1 MKLTTEFYQ
10 DEVRYG
16 FYVPTAIK
24 QAWGAEL
31 QILAEIDR
39 ICKKYN
45 IRYFAEWGTLIGA
58 VRHGGFVP
66 WDDDMDIGMLRKD
79 YERFKE
85 VAKDERPGEFAIH
98 DYATK
103 ENHWLFLSRVVNCN
117 QICFEEEHLRKYHN
131 FPYIATVDIF
141 VMDYL
146 YRDEEQEKARCE
158 EIKHILAV
166 ADQIIEGRMQDS
178 VREMFLQEL
187 ENKYHTKL
195 PRPKNARELGIS
207 LYRLAELQMARVS
220 ADESDA
226 VAQIFPWVLK
236 GNRGLPKKCYDTLV
250 RLPFEEITIPVP
262 ADYDTALRYR
272 YGDYMTIRKVW
283 GGHDYPY
290 FEGQRKNLQA
300 VADFPLPEFA
310 FQPEMLYDSTGHVC
324 RNANAFDGISQ
335 NLLCDN
341 AGRVCKEVDKK
352 SSCKQENDVEKQ
364 ALTDI
369 AGQYV
374 SVLDEMMEN
383 CTAQIQE
390 QQYEDVLS
398 VLPELQQLVVDFGT
412 LLEEV
417 RGETNPCVQKVVAK
431 IQEYCDALYA
441 LYEQLNTRLQEPGAP
456 EAGQQSVDVP
466 GADATVRASYEAFAC
481 SYAEMKAEIQQFC
494 IARRSVLFICTG
506 MREWHAYEH
515 LCDEER
521 QKADTD
527 VYIACVPTVFKDI
540 YGHAE
545 YGQNAEDVNTM
556 RIQDHIQNLYGEFA
570 DNIRTM
576 PWQKVNPA
584 LLAPGTIYIQDP
596 YDGENPCLTI
606 PPIYYAGNLRK
617 YTKNLIYVPAYKVK
631 EFRAEDTTDRYNM
644 KHYVTAPA
652 LMYADQIYVQS
663 ENMRQRYLECLVE
676 FSGEAYRAIW
686 ERKISVSEFVFQ
698 SEAGKDTSQKT
709 ILYCIGENELAN
721 LGKRAF
727 AHVESRLQVFADNH
741 ENLQVQ
747 ICFYPPRLSDWEVD
761 LQRVKTLTEMLR
773 TYAETNKAW
782 CTLEKP
788 QKQEDLVAY
797 RERLAMNGDA
807 YYGSPSP
814 YVHAFTL
821 REKPVMLASTEI
833 EY

>member
-66 WDDDMDIGMLRKD
+66 WDDDLDIGMLRED

-85 VAKDERPGEFAIH
+85 VAKDELPGEFAIH

-117 QICFEEEHLRKYHN
+117 QICFDEKHLEKYHN

-187 ENKYHTKL
+187 ENKYRTKL

-207 LYRLAELQMARVS
+207 LYQLAELQMARVS

-310 FQPEMLYDSTGHVC
+310 FQPEMLYDSTGHVHEEASETSSDM
-324 RNANAFDGISQ
+324 RQEDTGSQ
-335 NLLCDN
+335 T
-341 AGRVCKEVDKK
+341 
-352 SSCKQENDVEKQ
+352 
-364 ALTDI
+364 LTDI

-383 CTAQIQE
+383 CTAQMQE
-390 QQYEDVLS
+390 QQYGDVLS
-398 VLPELQQLVVDFGT
+398 VLPELQQLLVDFGT

-417 RGETNPCVQKVVAK
+417 RGETNPCVQNVVAK

-441 LYEQLNTRLQEPGAP
+441 LYEQLNTRLQEPDTLKI
-456 EAGQQSVDVP
+456 GQQPADVSD
-466 GADATVRASYEAFAC
+466 ADATVGASYEAFAH
-481 SYAEMKAEIQQFC
+481 SYTKMKAEIQQFC

-545 YGQNAEDVNTM
+545 YGQSTEDANTM

-570 DNIRTM
+570 DNIQFM

-631 EFRAEDTTDRYNM
+631 EFRAEDTTDLYNM
-644 KHYVTAPA
+644 KHYATAPA

-698 SEAGKDTSQKT
+698 SEAGKGTSQKT

-721 LGKRAF
+721 LGKRAL
-727 AHVESRLQVFADNH
+727 AHVESRLQIFADNH
-741 ENLQVQ
+741 GNLQVQ

-773 TYAETNKAW
+773 TYVETNKAW

-788 QKQEDLVAY
+788 QEQEDLAAY

>member
-1 MKLTTEFYQ
+1 M
-10 DEVRYG
+10 
-16 FYVPTAIK
+16 PTAIK

-58 VRHGGFVP
+58 VRHGGFVS
-66 WDDDMDIGMLRKD
+66 WDDDLDIGMLRED

-85 VAKDERPGEFAIH
+85 VAKDELPGEFAIH

-195 PRPKNARELGIS
+195 PRTENARELGIS

-300 VADFPLPEFA
+300 VADFPLPEFT
-310 FQPEMLYDSTGHVC
+310 FQPEMLYDSTGH
-324 RNANAFDGISQ
+324 
-335 NLLCDN
+335 
-341 AGRVCKEVDKK
+341 VCKEVDKK

-364 ALTDI
+364 TLTDI
-369 AGQYV
+369 ARQYV
-374 SVLDEMMEN
+374 SVLDEMMEA
-383 CTAQIQE
+383 CTAQMQE
-390 QQYEDVLS
+390 QKYEDVLS

-417 RGETNPCVQKVVAK
+417 RGETNPCVQNVVAK
-431 IQEYCDALYA
+431 IQEYCDALYV
-441 LYEQLNTRLQEPGAP
+441 LYEQLNIRLQEPDTLKI
-456 EAGQQSVDVP
+456 GQQPADVSD
-466 GADATVRASYEAFAC
+466 ADATVRASYEAFAR
-481 SYAEMKAEIQQFC
+481 SYTKMKAEILQFC

-506 MREWHAYEH
+506 MPEWHAYEH

-527 VYIACVPTVFKDI
+527 VYFACVPTVFKDI

-545 YGQNAEDVNTM
+545 YGQNTEDANTM

-570 DNIRTM
+570 DNIQFI

-584 LLAPGTIYIQDP
+584 LLAPDTIYIQDP

-606 PPIYYAGNLRK
+606 PPMYYAGNLRK
-617 YTKNLIYVPAYKVK
+617 YTKNLIYVPSYKVK
-631 EFRAEDTTDRYNM
+631 EFGVEDTTDRYNM

-676 FSGEAYRAIW
+676 FAGEAYRAIW
-686 ERKISVSEFVFQ
+686 ERKISVSEFAFP
-698 SEAGKDTSQKT
+698 SEAGKGTSQKT

-721 LGKRAF
+721 LGKRAL
-727 AHVESRLQVFADNH
+727 AHVESRLQILADNH

-747 ICFYPPRLSDWEVD
+747 ICFYPLRLSDWEVD

-782 CTLEKP
+782 CTLEAP
-788 QKQEDLVAY
+788 QEQEDLAAY
-797 RERLAMNGDA
+797 RERLVINCDA

-821 REKPVMLASTEI
+821 REKPVMLASTDI

>member
-1 MKLTTEFYQ
+1 
-10 DEVRYG
+10 
-16 FYVPTAIK
+16 
-24 QAWGAEL
+24 
-31 QILAEIDR
+31 
-39 ICKKYN
+39 
-45 IRYFAEWGTLIGA
+45 
-58 VRHGGFVP
+58 
-66 WDDDMDIGMLRKD
+66 
-79 YERFKE
+79 
-85 VAKDERPGEFAIH
+85 
-98 DYATK
+98 
-103 ENHWLFLSRVVNCN
+103 
-117 QICFEEEHLRKYHN
+117 
-131 FPYIATVDIF
+131 
-141 VMDYL
+141 
-146 YRDEEQEKARCE
+146 
-158 EIKHILAV
+158 
-166 ADQIIEGRMQDS
+166 
-178 VREMFLQEL
+178 
-187 ENKYHTKL
+187 
-195 PRPKNARELGIS
+195 
-207 LYRLAELQMARVS
+207 MARVS

-300 VADFPLPEFA
+300 VADFPLPEFT

-335 NLLCDN
+335 NLLYDN

-352 SSCKQENDVEKQ
+352 SSCKQENDVEEQ
-364 ALTDI
+364 TLTDI
-369 AGQYV
+369 ARQYV

-383 CTAQIQE
+383 CTAQMQE

-441 LYEQLNTRLQEPGAP
+441 LYEQLNTRLQELDTLKI
-456 EAGQQSVDVP
+456 GQQPADVP
-466 GADATVRASYEAFAC
+466 DADATVRASYEAFAR
-481 SYAEMKAEIQQFC
+481 SYTKMKAEIQQFC

-527 VYIACVPTVFKDI
+527 VYIVCVPTVFKDV

-545 YGQNAEDVNTM
+545 YGQNTEDANTM

-570 DNIRTM
+570 DNIQFM
-576 PWQKVNPA
+576 PWQKVNLA

-606 PPIYYAGNLRK
+606 SPIYYAGNLRK

-631 EFRAEDTTDRYNM
+631 EFGAEDTTDLYNM

-788 QKQEDLVAY
+788 QKQEDLAAY

>member
-66 WDDDMDIGMLRKD
+66 WDDDLDIGMLRED

-85 VAKDERPGEFAIH
+85 VAKDELPGEFAIH

-187 ENKYHTKL
+187 ENKYRTKL
-195 PRPKNARELGIS
+195 PRTENARELGIS
-207 LYRLAELQMARVS
+207 LYRLAELQMARVP

-236 GNRGLPKKCYDTLV
+236 GNRGLPKSCYDTLV
-250 RLPFEEITIPVP
+250 WLPFEEITIPVL
-262 ADYDTALRYR
+262 ADYDTAVHYR
-272 YGDYMTIRKVW
+272 YGNYMTIHKIW

-290 FEGQRKNLQA
+290 FEGQRKDLQA
-300 VADFPLPEFA
+300 VANFSLPEFS
-310 FQPEMLYDSTGHVC
+310 FQPEMLYDSTGHAC
-324 RNANAFDGISQ
+324 EE
-335 NLLCDN
+335 L
-341 AGRVCKEVDKK
+341 DKK
-352 SSCKQENDVEKQ
+352 SFCKQENDVAGQ
-364 ALTDI
+364 TLTGI
-369 AGQYV
+369 ARQYV

-383 CTAQIQE
+383 CTALMQVQK
-390 QQYEDVLS
+390 YENVLS
-398 VLPELQQLVVDFGT
+398 ALPELQQLVVDFGT

-417 RGETNPCVQKVVAK
+417 RGETNLCVRKVVAR
-431 IQEYCDALYA
+431 IQEYCDALYVV
-441 LYEQLNTRLQEPGAP
+441 YEQVNNQLRGLDMQ
-456 EAGQQSVDVP
+456 EAGQQMVNVP
-466 GADATVRASYEAFAC
+466 GTEVSAYAPYEAVVRG
-481 SYAEMKAEIQQFC
+481 YIEMKTEIENSC
-494 IARRSVLFICTG
+494 INRRIVLFVSTG
-506 MREWHAYEH
+506 QKAGQSFSILHDVEST
-515 LCDEER
+515 
-521 QKADTD
+521 KADTD
-527 VYIACVPTVFKDI
+527 VYDVCVPIVFKDI
-540 YGHAE
+540 YGRAE
-545 YGQNAEDVNTM
+545 FEPD
-556 RIQDHIQNLYGEFA
+556 
-570 DNIRTM
+570 M
-576 PWQKVNPA
+576 PWQKVNLA
-584 LLAPGTIYIQDP
+584 LLAPDTIYIQDP

-606 PPIYYAGNLRK
+606 PPMYYAGNLRK

-631 EFRAEDTTDRYNM
+631 EFGAEDTTDLYNM
-644 KHYVTAPA
+644 KHYVSTPA

-676 FSGEAYRAIW
+676 FSGEEYRAIW
-686 ERKISVSEFVFQ
+686 EKKISVSEFVFQ
-698 SEAGKDTSQKT
+698 NETEWENRKYQCMGEKTHIEDKQAGKDIYQKA

-721 LGKRAF
+721 LGKRVL
-727 AHVESRLQVFADNH
+727 AHVESRLQVFADHH
-741 ENLQVQ
+741 ENLNVK
-747 ICFYPPRLSDWEVD
+747 ICFYPPRLAEWDID
-761 LQRVKTLTEMLR
+761 LQRVKSLTEMLH
-773 TYAETNKAW
+773 TYAETNQTW
-782 CTLEKP
+782 CTLEEP
-788 QKQEDLVAY
+788 QELEGFASY
-797 RERLAMNGDA
+797 RERLAMNCDA

-814 YVHAFTL
+814 YVHGFTL
-821 REKPVMLASTEI
+821 RKKPVMLASTEI

>member
-1 MKLTTEFYQ
+1 M
-10 DEVRYG
+10 
-16 FYVPTAIK
+16 
-24 QAWGAEL
+24 
-31 QILAEIDR
+31 
-39 ICKKYN
+39 
-45 IRYFAEWGTLIGA
+45 
-58 VRHGGFVP
+58 
-66 WDDDMDIGMLRKD
+66 
-79 YERFKE
+79 
-85 VAKDERPGEFAIH
+85 
-98 DYATK
+98 
-103 ENHWLFLSRVVNCN
+103 
-117 QICFEEEHLRKYHN
+117 
-131 FPYIATVDIF
+131 
-141 VMDYL
+141 
-146 YRDEEQEKARCE
+146 
-158 EIKHILAV
+158 
-166 ADQIIEGRMQDS
+166 
-178 VREMFLQEL
+178 
-187 ENKYHTKL
+187 
-195 PRPKNARELGIS
+195 
-207 LYRLAELQMARVS
+207 
-220 ADESDA
+220 
-226 VAQIFPWVLK
+226 
-236 GNRGLPKKCYDTLV
+236 
-250 RLPFEEITIPVP
+250 P

-310 FQPEMLYDSTGHVC
+310 FRPEMLYDSTGHVC

-335 NLLCDN
+335 NSLCDN

-352 SSCKQENDVEKQ
+352 SSCKQENDVEEQ
-364 ALTDI
+364 TLTDI

-383 CTAQIQE
+383 CTAQMQE
-390 QQYEDVLS
+390 QQYGDVLS

-417 RGETNPCVQKVVAK
+417 RGETNPCVQNVVAK

-441 LYEQLNTRLQEPGAP
+441 LYEQLNTRLQEPDTLKI
-456 EAGQQSVDVP
+456 GQQPADVSD
-466 GADATVRASYEAFAC
+466 ADATVCASYEAFAR
-481 SYAEMKAEIQQFC
+481 SYTKMKAEIQQFC

-545 YGQNAEDVNTM
+545 YGQNAEDVNTI

-570 DNIRTM
+570 DNIQFM
-576 PWQKVNPA
+576 LWQKVNPA
-584 LLAPGTIYIQDP
+584 LLAPDTIYIQDP

-606 PPIYYAGNLRK
+606 PPMYYAGNLRK
-617 YTKNLIYVPAYKVK
+617 YTKNLIYVPSYKVK
-631 EFRAEDTTDRYNM
+631 EFGAEDTTDRYNM

-676 FSGEAYRAIW
+676 SSGEAYRAIW
-686 ERKISVSEFVFQ
+686 ERKISVSEFAFQ
-698 SEAGKDTSQKT
+698 SEAGKGTSQKT
-709 ILYCIGENELAN
+709 ILYCIGETELAN
-721 LGKRAF
+721 LGRCAL
-727 AHVESRLQVFADNH
+727 AHVESRLQIFADNH

-761 LQRVKTLTEMLR
+761 LQRVKRLTEMLR

-788 QKQEDLVAY
+788 QKQEDLAAY

-814 YVHAFTL
+814 YVHEFTL

>member
-1 MKLTTEFYQ
+1 
-10 DEVRYG
+10 
-16 FYVPTAIK
+16 
-24 QAWGAEL
+24 
-31 QILAEIDR
+31 
-39 ICKKYN
+39 
-45 IRYFAEWGTLIGA
+45 
-58 VRHGGFVP
+58 
-66 WDDDMDIGMLRKD
+66 
-79 YERFKE
+79 
-85 VAKDERPGEFAIH
+85 
-98 DYATK
+98 
-103 ENHWLFLSRVVNCN
+103 
-117 QICFEEEHLRKYHN
+117 
-131 FPYIATVDIF
+131 
-141 VMDYL
+141 
-146 YRDEEQEKARCE
+146 
-158 EIKHILAV
+158 
-166 ADQIIEGRMQDS
+166 
-178 VREMFLQEL
+178 
-187 ENKYHTKL
+187 
-195 PRPKNARELGIS
+195 
-207 LYRLAELQMARVS
+207 
-220 ADESDA
+220 
-226 VAQIFPWVLK
+226 
-236 GNRGLPKKCYDTLV
+236 
-250 RLPFEEITIPVP
+250 
-262 ADYDTALRYR
+262 
-272 YGDYMTIRKVW
+272 MTIRKVW

-300 VADFPLPEFA
+300 VADFSLPEFT

-324 RNANAFDGISQ
+324 RNANAFDNTSQ
-335 NLLCDN
+335 HSLCDN

-352 SSCKQENDVEKQ
+352 SSCKQEKDVEEQ
-364 ALTDI
+364 TLTDI
-369 AGQYV
+369 ARQYV
-374 SVLDEMMEN
+374 SVLDEMMEA
-383 CTAQIQE
+383 CTAQMQE

-417 RGETNPCVQKVVAK
+417 RGETNPCVQNVVAK

-441 LYEQLNTRLQEPGAP
+441 LYEQLNIRLQEPGVP

-466 GADATVRASYEAFAC
+466 DADVTVRASYEAFAR
-481 SYAEMKAEIQQFC
+481 SYTEMKAEIQQFC

-521 QKADTD
+521 QKTDTD

-545 YGQNAEDVNTM
+545 YGQNAEDVNTI

-570 DNIRTM
+570 DNIQFM

-606 PPIYYAGNLRK
+606 PPMYYAGNLRK
-617 YTKNLIYVPAYKVK
+617 YTKNLIYVPSYKVK
-631 EFRAEDTTDRYNM
+631 EFGAEDTTDRYNM

-698 SEAGKDTSQKT
+698 SEAGKGTSQKT
-709 ILYCIGENELAN
+709 ILYCIGETELAN
-721 LGKRAF
+721 LGKRAL
-727 AHVESRLQVFADNH
+727 AHVESRLQIFANNH

-773 TYAETNKAW
+773 TYAETNKTW

-788 QKQEDLVAY
+788 QEQEDLAAY

>member
-1 MKLTTEFYQ
+1 M
-10 DEVRYG
+10 
-16 FYVPTAIK
+16 
-24 QAWGAEL
+24 
-31 QILAEIDR
+31 
-39 ICKKYN
+39 
-45 IRYFAEWGTLIGA
+45 
-58 VRHGGFVP
+58 
-66 WDDDMDIGMLRKD
+66 
-79 YERFKE
+79 
-85 VAKDERPGEFAIH
+85 
-98 DYATK
+98 
-103 ENHWLFLSRVVNCN
+103 
-117 QICFEEEHLRKYHN
+117 
-131 FPYIATVDIF
+131 
-141 VMDYL
+141 
-146 YRDEEQEKARCE
+146 
-158 EIKHILAV
+158 
-166 ADQIIEGRMQDS
+166 
-178 VREMFLQEL
+178 
-187 ENKYHTKL
+187 
-195 PRPKNARELGIS
+195 
-207 LYRLAELQMARVS
+207 
-220 ADESDA
+220 
-226 VAQIFPWVLK
+226 
-236 GNRGLPKKCYDTLV
+236 
-250 RLPFEEITIPVP
+250 P

-300 VADFPLPEFA
+300 VADFSLPEFT

-324 RNANAFDGISQ
+324 RNANAFDNTSQ
-335 NLLCDN
+335 HSLCDN

-352 SSCKQENDVEKQ
+352 SSCKQEKDVEEQ
-364 ALTDI
+364 TLTDI
-369 AGQYV
+369 ARQYV
-374 SVLDEMMEN
+374 SVLDEMMEA
-383 CTAQIQE
+383 CTAQMQE

-417 RGETNPCVQKVVAK
+417 RGETNPCVQNVVAK

-441 LYEQLNTRLQEPGAP
+441 LYEQLNIRLQEPGVP

-466 GADATVRASYEAFAC
+466 DADVTVRASYEAFAR
-481 SYAEMKAEIQQFC
+481 SYTEMKAEIQQFC

-521 QKADTD
+521 QKTDTD

-545 YGQNAEDVNTM
+545 YGQNAEDVNTI

-570 DNIRTM
+570 DNIQFM

-606 PPIYYAGNLRK
+606 PPMYYAGNLRK
-617 YTKNLIYVPAYKVK
+617 YTKNLIYVPSYKVK
-631 EFRAEDTTDRYNM
+631 EFGAEDTTDRYNM

-698 SEAGKDTSQKT
+698 SEAGKGTSQKT
-709 ILYCIGENELAN
+709 ILYCIGETELAN
-721 LGKRAF
+721 LGKRAL
-727 AHVESRLQVFADNH
+727 AHVESRLQIFANNH

-773 TYAETNKAW
+773 TYAETNKTW

-788 QKQEDLVAY
+788 QEQEDLAAY

>member
-66 WDDDMDIGMLRKD
+66 WDDDLDIGMLRED

-85 VAKDERPGEFAIH
+85 VAKDELPGEFAIH

-187 ENKYHTKL
+187 ENKYQTKL
-195 PRPKNARELGIS
+195 PRSKNAWELGIS

-300 VADFPLPEFA
+300 VADFSLPEFT

-324 RNANAFDGISQ
+324 RNANAFDNTSQ
-335 NLLCDN
+335 HSLCDN

-352 SSCKQENDVEKQ
+352 SSCKQER
-364 ALTDI
+364 
-369 AGQYV
+369 
-374 SVLDEMMEN
+374 M
-383 CTAQIQE
+383 
-390 QQYEDVLS
+390 
-398 VLPELQQLVVDFGT
+398 
-412 LLEEV
+412 
-417 RGETNPCVQKVVAK
+417 
-431 IQEYCDALYA
+431 
-441 LYEQLNTRLQEPGAP
+441 
-456 EAGQQSVDVP
+456 
-466 GADATVRASYEAFAC
+466 
-481 SYAEMKAEIQQFC
+481 
-494 IARRSVLFICTG
+494 
-506 MREWHAYEH
+506 
-515 LCDEER
+515 
-521 QKADTD
+521 
-527 VYIACVPTVFKDI
+527 
-540 YGHAE
+540 
-545 YGQNAEDVNTM
+545 
-556 RIQDHIQNLYGEFA
+556 
-570 DNIRTM
+570 
-576 PWQKVNPA
+576 
-584 LLAPGTIYIQDP
+584 
-596 YDGENPCLTI
+596 
-606 PPIYYAGNLRK
+606 
-617 YTKNLIYVPAYKVK
+617 
-631 EFRAEDTTDRYNM
+631 
-644 KHYVTAPA
+644 
-652 LMYADQIYVQS
+652 
-663 ENMRQRYLECLVE
+663 
-676 FSGEAYRAIW
+676 
-686 ERKISVSEFVFQ
+686 
-698 SEAGKDTSQKT
+698 
-709 ILYCIGENELAN
+709 
-721 LGKRAF
+721 
-727 AHVESRLQVFADNH
+727 
-741 ENLQVQ
+741 
-747 ICFYPPRLSDWEVD
+747 
-761 LQRVKTLTEMLR
+761 
-773 TYAETNKAW
+773 
-782 CTLEKP
+782 
-788 QKQEDLVAY
+788 
-797 RERLAMNGDA
+797 
-807 YYGSPSP
+807 
-814 YVHAFTL
+814 
-821 REKPVMLASTEI
+821 
-833 EY
+833 

>member
-1 MKLTTEFYQ
+1 
-10 DEVRYG
+10 
-16 FYVPTAIK
+16 
-24 QAWGAEL
+24 
-31 QILAEIDR
+31 
-39 ICKKYN
+39 
-45 IRYFAEWGTLIGA
+45 
-58 VRHGGFVP
+58 
-66 WDDDMDIGMLRKD
+66 
-79 YERFKE
+79 
-85 VAKDERPGEFAIH
+85 
-98 DYATK
+98 
-103 ENHWLFLSRVVNCN
+103 
-117 QICFEEEHLRKYHN
+117 
-131 FPYIATVDIF
+131 
-141 VMDYL
+141 
-146 YRDEEQEKARCE
+146 
-158 EIKHILAV
+158 
-166 ADQIIEGRMQDS
+166 
-178 VREMFLQEL
+178 
-187 ENKYHTKL
+187 
-195 PRPKNARELGIS
+195 
-207 LYRLAELQMARVS
+207 
-220 ADESDA
+220 
-226 VAQIFPWVLK
+226 
-236 GNRGLPKKCYDTLV
+236 
-250 RLPFEEITIPVP
+250 
-262 ADYDTALRYR
+262 
-272 YGDYMTIRKVW
+272 MTIRKVW

-300 VADFPLPEFA
+300 VADFPLPEFT
-310 FQPEMLYDSTGHVC
+310 FRPEMLYDSTGHVC
-324 RNANAFDGISQ
+324 RNANAFDNTSQ
-335 NLLCDN
+335 HSLCDN

-352 SSCKQENDVEKQ
+352 SSCKQEKDVEEQ
-364 ALTDI
+364 TLTDI

-383 CTAQIQE
+383 CTAQMQE

-441 LYEQLNTRLQEPGAP
+441 LYEQLNIRLQEPGVP

-466 GADATVRASYEAFAC
+466 DADATVRASYEAFAR
-481 SYAEMKAEIQQFC
+481 SYTEMKAEIQQFC

-545 YGQNAEDVNTM
+545 YGQNAEDENTI

-570 DNIRTM
+570 DNIQFM

-584 LLAPGTIYIQDP
+584 LLAPDTIYIQDP

-606 PPIYYAGNLRK
+606 PPMYYAGNLRK
-617 YTKNLIYVPAYKVK
+617 YTKNLIYVPSYKVK
-631 EFRAEDTTDRYNM
+631 EFGAEDTTDRYNM

-698 SEAGKDTSQKT
+698 SEAGKGTSQKT
-709 ILYCIGENELAN
+709 ILYCIGETELAN
-721 LGKRAF
+721 LGKRAL
-727 AHVESRLQVFADNH
+727 AHVESRLQIFADNH

-773 TYAETNKAW
+773 TYAETNKTW

-788 QKQEDLVAY
+788 QEQEDLAAY

>member
-31 QILAEIDR
+31 QILVEIDR

-58 VRHGGFVP
+58 VRHSGFVP
-66 WDDDMDIGMLRKD
+66 WDDDLDIGMLRED

-85 VAKDERPGEFAIH
+85 VAKDELPGEFAIH

-187 ENKYHTKL
+187 ENKYQTKL
-195 PRPKNARELGIS
+195 PRTENARELGIS

-300 VADFPLPEFA
+300 VADFPLPEFT
-310 FQPEMLYDSTGHVC
+310 FQPEMLYDSSSHVHEEASETSSDMREENTG
-324 RNANAFDGISQ
+324 SQ
-335 NLLCDN
+335 T
-341 AGRVCKEVDKK
+341 
-352 SSCKQENDVEKQ
+352 
-364 ALTDI
+364 LTDI
-369 AGQYV
+369 ARQYV

-383 CTAQIQE
+383 CTAQMQE
-390 QQYEDVLS
+390 QRYEDVLS

-431 IQEYCDALYA
+431 IQEYCDVLYA
-441 LYEQLNTRLQEPGAP
+441 LYEQLNIRLQEPDTLKI
-456 EAGQQSVDVP
+456 GQQPADVSD
-466 GADATVRASYEAFAC
+466 ADATVRASYEAFAR
-481 SYAEMKAEIQQFC
+481 SYTKMKAEIQQFC
-494 IARRSVLFICTG
+494 IARRSVIFICTG
-506 MREWHAYEH
+506 MPEWHAYEH

-527 VYIACVPTVFKDI
+527 VYFACVPTVFKDI

-545 YGQNAEDVNTM
+545 YGQNTEDANTM

-570 DNIRTM
+570 DNIQFI

-584 LLAPGTIYIQDP
+584 LLAPDTIYIQDP

-606 PPIYYAGNLRK
+606 PPMYYAGNLRK
-617 YTKNLIYVPAYKVK
+617 YTKNLIYVPSYKVK
-631 EFRAEDTTDRYNM
+631 EFGVEDTTDRYNM

-686 ERKISVSEFVFQ
+686 ERKISVSEFAFP
-698 SEAGKDTSQKT
+698 SEAEKGTSQKT

-721 LGKRAF
+721 LGKRAL
-727 AHVESRLQVFADNH
+727 AHVESRLQILADNH

-788 QKQEDLVAY
+788 QEQEDLAAY
-797 RERLAMNGDA
+797 RERLAINCDA

-821 REKPVMLASTEI
+821 REKPVMLASTDI

>member
-66 WDDDMDIGMLRKD
+66 WDDDLDIGMLRED

-85 VAKDERPGEFAIH
+85 VAKDELPGEFAIH

-117 QICFEEEHLRKYHN
+117 QICFDEKHLEKYHN

-187 ENKYHTKL
+187 ENKYRTKL

-207 LYRLAELQMARVS
+207 LYQLAELQMARVS

-310 FQPEMLYDSTGHVC
+310 FQPEMLYDSTGHVHEEASETSSDM
-324 RNANAFDGISQ
+324 RQEDTGSQ
-335 NLLCDN
+335 T
-341 AGRVCKEVDKK
+341 
-352 SSCKQENDVEKQ
+352 
-364 ALTDI
+364 LTDI

-383 CTAQIQE
+383 CTAQMQE
-390 QQYEDVLS
+390 QQYGDVLS

-417 RGETNPCVQKVVAK
+417 RGETNPCVQNVVAK

-441 LYEQLNTRLQEPGAP
+441 LYEQLNTRLQKPDTLKI
-456 EAGQQSVDVP
+456 GQQPADVSD
-466 GADATVRASYEAFAC
+466 ADATVGASYEAFAH
-481 SYAEMKAEIQQFC
+481 SYTKMKAEIQQFC

-545 YGQNAEDVNTM
+545 YGQSTEDANTM

-570 DNIRTM
+570 DNIQFM

-631 EFRAEDTTDRYNM
+631 EFRAEDTTDLYNM
-644 KHYVTAPA
+644 KHYATAPA

-698 SEAGKDTSQKT
+698 SEAGKGTSQKT

-721 LGKRAF
+721 LGKRAL
-727 AHVESRLQVFADNH
+727 AHVESRLQIFADNH
-741 ENLQVQ
+741 GNLQVQ

-773 TYAETNKAW
+773 TYAETNKTW

-788 QKQEDLVAY
+788 QEQEDLAAY

>member
-58 VRHGGFVP
+58 VRHGGFVS
-66 WDDDMDIGMLRKD
+66 WDDDLDIGMLRED

-85 VAKDERPGEFAIH
+85 VAKDELPGEFAIH

-195 PRPKNARELGIS
+195 PRTENARELGIS

-300 VADFPLPEFA
+300 VADFPLPEFT
-310 FQPEMLYDSTGHVC
+310 FQPEMLYDSTGH
-324 RNANAFDGISQ
+324 
-335 NLLCDN
+335 
-341 AGRVCKEVDKK
+341 VCKEVDKK

-364 ALTDI
+364 TLTDI
-369 AGQYV
+369 ARQYV
-374 SVLDEMMEN
+374 SVLDEMMEA
-383 CTAQIQE
+383 CTAQMQE
-390 QQYEDVLS
+390 QKYEDVLS

-417 RGETNPCVQKVVAK
+417 RGETNPCVQNVVAK
-431 IQEYCDALYA
+431 IQEYCDALYV
-441 LYEQLNTRLQEPGAP
+441 LYEQLNIRLQEPDTLKI
-456 EAGQQSVDVP
+456 GQQPADVSD
-466 GADATVRASYEAFAC
+466 ADATVRASYEAFAR
-481 SYAEMKAEIQQFC
+481 SYTKMKAEILQFC

-506 MREWHAYEH
+506 MPEWHAYEH

-527 VYIACVPTVFKDI
+527 VYFACVPTVFKDI

-545 YGQNAEDVNTM
+545 YGQNTEDANTM

-570 DNIRTM
+570 DNIQFI

-584 LLAPGTIYIQDP
+584 LLAPDTIYIQDP

-606 PPIYYAGNLRK
+606 PPMYYAGNLRK
-617 YTKNLIYVPAYKVK
+617 YTKNLIYVPSYKVK
-631 EFRAEDTTDRYNM
+631 EFGVEDTTDRYNM

-676 FSGEAYRAIW
+676 FAGEAYRAIW
-686 ERKISVSEFVFQ
+686 ERKISVSEFAFP
-698 SEAGKDTSQKT
+698 SEAGKGTSQKT

-721 LGKRAF
+721 LGKRAL
-727 AHVESRLQVFADNH
+727 AHVESRLQILADNH

-747 ICFYPPRLSDWEVD
+747 ICFYPLRLSDWEVD

-782 CTLEKP
+782 CTLEAP
-788 QKQEDLVAY
+788 QEQEDLAAY
-797 RERLAMNGDA
+797 RERLVINCDA

-821 REKPVMLASTEI
+821 REKPVMLASTDI

>member
-31 QILAEIDR
+31 QILVEIDR

-66 WDDDMDIGMLRKD
+66 WDDDLDIGMLRED

-85 VAKDERPGEFAIH
+85 VAKDELPGEFAIH

-187 ENKYHTKL
+187 ENKYQTKL
-195 PRPKNARELGIS
+195 PRTKNARELGIS
-207 LYRLAELQMARVS
+207 LYRFAELQMARVS

-300 VADFPLPEFA
+300 VADFPLPEFT
-310 FQPEMLYDSTGHVC
+310 FQPEMLYDSSGHVHEEASETSSDM
-324 RNANAFDGISQ
+324 REEDTGSQ
-335 NLLCDN
+335 T
-341 AGRVCKEVDKK
+341 
-352 SSCKQENDVEKQ
+352 
-364 ALTDI
+364 LTDI
-369 AGQYV
+369 ARQYV
-374 SVLDEMMEN
+374 SVLDEMMEA
-383 CTAQIQE
+383 CTAQMQE
-390 QQYEDVLS
+390 QQYGDVLS

-417 RGETNPCVQKVVAK
+417 RGEENLCVQKVVAK
-431 IQEYCDALYA
+431 IQEYCDVLYA
-441 LYEQLNTRLQEPGAP
+441 LYEQMNIRLQEPDTLKI
-456 EAGQQSVDVP
+456 GQQPADVSD
-466 GADATVRASYEAFAC
+466 ADATVRASYEAFAR
-481 SYAEMKAEIQQFC
+481 SYTKMKAEIQQFC

-527 VYIACVPTVFKDI
+527 VYIACVPTEFKDI

-545 YGQNAEDVNTM
+545 YGQNTEDANTM

-584 LLAPGTIYIQDP
+584 LLAPDTIYIQDP

-606 PPIYYAGNLRK
+606 PPMYYAGNLRK
-617 YTKNLIYVPAYKVK
+617 YTKNLIYVPSYKEK
-631 EFRAEDTTDRYNM
+631 EFGVEDTTDRYNM

-698 SEAGKDTSQKT
+698 SEAGKGTSQKT

-721 LGKRAF
+721 LGKRAL
-727 AHVESRLQVFADNH
+727 AHVESRLQIFADNH

-788 QKQEDLVAY
+788 QEQEDLAAY
-797 RERLAMNGDA
+797 RERLAINCDA

-821 REKPVMLASTEI
+821 REKPVMLASTDI

>member
-66 WDDDMDIGMLRKD
+66 WDDDLDIGMLRED

-85 VAKDERPGEFAIH
+85 VAKDELPGEFAIH

-195 PRPKNARELGIS
+195 PRTENARELGIS

-300 VADFPLPEFA
+300 VADFPLPEFT
-310 FQPEMLYDSTGHVC
+310 FQPEMLYDSTGH
-324 RNANAFDGISQ
+324 
-335 NLLCDN
+335 
-341 AGRVCKEVDKK
+341 VCKEVDKK

-364 ALTDI
+364 TLTDI
-369 AGQYV
+369 ARQYV
-374 SVLDEMMEN
+374 SVLDEMMEA
-383 CTAQIQE
+383 CTAQMQE
-390 QQYEDVLS
+390 QKYEDVLS

-431 IQEYCDALYA
+431 IQEYCDVLYA
-441 LYEQLNTRLQEPGAP
+441 LYEQLNIRLQEPDTLKI
-456 EAGQQSVDVP
+456 GQQPADVSD
-466 GADATVRASYEAFAC
+466 ADATVRASYEAFAR
-481 SYAEMKAEIQQFC
+481 SYTKMKAEIQQFC
-494 IARRSVLFICTG
+494 IARRSVIFICTG
-506 MREWHAYEH
+506 MPEWHAYEH

-527 VYIACVPTVFKDI
+527 VYFACVPTVFKDI

-545 YGQNAEDVNTM
+545 YGQNTEDANTM

-570 DNIRTM
+570 DNIQFI

-584 LLAPGTIYIQDP
+584 LLAPDTIYIQDP

-606 PPIYYAGNLRK
+606 PPMYYAGNLRK
-617 YTKNLIYVPAYKVK
+617 YTKNLIYVPSYKVK
-631 EFRAEDTTDRYNM
+631 EFGVEDTTDRYNM

-686 ERKISVSEFVFQ
+686 ERKISVSEFAFP
-698 SEAGKDTSQKT
+698 SEAGKGTSQKT

-721 LGKRAF
+721 LGKRAL
-727 AHVESRLQVFADNH
+727 AHVESRLQILADNH

-788 QKQEDLVAY
+788 QEQEDLAAY
-797 RERLAMNGDA
+797 RERLAINCDA

-821 REKPVMLASTEI
+821 REKPVMLASTDI

>member
-66 WDDDMDIGMLRKD
+66 WDDDLDIGMLRED

-85 VAKDERPGEFAIH
+85 VAKDELPGEFAIH

-117 QICFEEEHLRKYHN
+117 QICFDEKHLEKYHN

-187 ENKYHTKL
+187 ENKYRMKL

-300 VADFPLPEFA
+300 VADFPLPEFT
-310 FQPEMLYDSTGHVC
+310 FQPEMLYDSTGH
-324 RNANAFDGISQ
+324 
-335 NLLCDN
+335 
-341 AGRVCKEVDKK
+341 VCKEVDKK
-352 SSCKQENDVEKQ
+352 SSCKQENDVEEQ
-364 ALTDI
+364 TLTDI
-369 AGQYV
+369 ARQYV
-374 SVLDEMMEN
+374 SVLDEMMEA
-383 CTAQIQE
+383 CTAQMQE

-417 RGETNPCVQKVVAK
+417 RGEENLCVQKVVAK

-441 LYEQLNTRLQEPGAP
+441 LYEQLNTRLQEPDTLKI
-456 EAGQQSVDVP
+456 GQQPADVSD
-466 GADATVRASYEAFAC
+466 ADATVCASYEAFAR
-481 SYAEMKAEIQQFC
+481 SYTKMKAEIQQFC

-527 VYIACVPTVFKDI
+527 VYIACVLTVFKDI

-545 YGQNAEDVNTM
+545 YGQNTEDANTM

-570 DNIRTM
+570 DNIQFM

-606 PPIYYAGNLRK
+606 PPMYYAGNLRK
-617 YTKNLIYVPAYKVK
+617 YTKNLIYVPSYKVK
-631 EFRAEDTTDRYNM
+631 EFGVEDTTDRYNM

-686 ERKISVSEFVFQ
+686 ERKISVSEFVFRR
-698 SEAGKDTSQKT
+698 EVEKDTSKKM
-709 ILYCIGENELAN
+709 ILYCIGETELAN
-721 LGKRAF
+721 LGKRAL
-727 AHVESRLQVFADNH
+727 AHVESRLQILADNH

-747 ICFYPPRLSDWEVD
+747 ICFYPPRLLDWEVD

-782 CTLEKP
+782 CTLEAP
-788 QKQEDLVAY
+788 QEQEDLAAY
-797 RERLAMNGDA
+797 RERLAINCDA

-821 REKPVMLASTEI
+821 REKPVMLASTDI

>member
-85 VAKDERPGEFAIH
+85 VAKDEFLGEFAIH

-187 ENKYHTKL
+187 ENKYQTML
-195 PRPKNARELGIS
+195 PRTKNARELGIA

-262 ADYDTALRYR
+262 ADYDMALRYR

-300 VADFPLPEFA
+300 VADFPLPEFT
-310 FQPEMLYDSTGHVC
+310 FQPEMLYDSSGHVC

-352 SSCKQENDVEKQ
+352 SSCKQENDVEEQ
-364 ALTDI
+364 TLTDI
-369 AGQYV
+369 ARQYV
-374 SVLDEMMEN
+374 SVLDEMMEA
-383 CTAQIQE
+383 CTAQMQE
-390 QQYEDVLS
+390 QQYGDVLS

-417 RGETNPCVQKVVAK
+417 RGEENLCVQKVVAK
-431 IQEYCDALYA
+431 IQDYCDALYA
-441 LYEQLNTRLQEPGAP
+441 LYEQLNIRLQEPDTL
-456 EAGQQSVDVP
+456 EIGQQPADVSD
-466 GADATVRASYEAFAC
+466 ADATVCASYKAFAC
-481 SYAEMKAEIQQFC
+481 SYTKMKAEIQQFC

-515 LCDEER
+515 LCDEEW

-545 YGQNAEDVNTM
+545 YGQSTEDVNTM

-570 DNIRTM
+570 DNIQFM

-698 SEAGKDTSQKT
+698 SEAGKGTSQKT
-709 ILYCIGENELAN
+709 ILYCIGETELAN
-721 LGKRAF
+721 LGKRAL
-727 AHVESRLQVFADNH
+727 AHVESRLQIFADNH

-773 TYAETNKAW
+773 TYAETNKTW

-788 QKQEDLVAY
+788 QEQEDLAAY

-821 REKPVMLASTEI
+821 HEKPVMLASTEI

>member
-45 IRYFAEWGTLIGA
+45 IRYFAEWGTLIGV

-66 WDDDMDIGMLRKD
+66 WDDDLDIGMLRED

-85 VAKDERPGEFAIH
+85 VAKDELPGEFAIH

-117 QICFEEEHLRKYHN
+117 QICFDEKHLEKYHN

-187 ENKYHTKL
+187 ENKYRTNL
-195 PRPKNARELGIS
+195 PRTKNARELGIS

-283 GGHDYPY
+283 GGHVYPY

-300 VADFPLPEFA
+300 VADFPLPEFT
-310 FQPEMLYDSTGHVC
+310 FQPEMLYDSSGHVHEEASETSSDM
-324 RNANAFDGISQ
+324 REEDT
-335 NLLCDN
+335 
-341 AGRVCKEVDKK
+341 GR
-352 SSCKQENDVEKQ
+352 QT
-364 ALTDI
+364 LTDI
-369 AGQYV
+369 ARQYV
-374 SVLDEMMEN
+374 SVLDEMMEA
-383 CTAQIQE
+383 CTAQMQE
-390 QQYEDVLS
+390 QKYEDVLS

-431 IQEYCDALYA
+431 IQEYCDVLYA
-441 LYEQLNTRLQEPGAP
+441 LYEQMNIRLQEPDTLKI
-456 EAGQQSVDVP
+456 GQQPADVSD
-466 GADATVRASYEAFAC
+466 ADATVRASYEAFAR
-481 SYAEMKAEIQQFC
+481 SYTKMKAEIQQFC

-506 MREWHAYEH
+506 MPEWHAYEH

-527 VYIACVPTVFKDI
+527 VYFACVPTVFKDI

-545 YGQNAEDVNTM
+545 YGQNTEDANTM

-570 DNIRTM
+570 DNIQFI

-584 LLAPGTIYIQDP
+584 LLAPDTIYIQDP

-606 PPIYYAGNLRK
+606 PPMYYAGNLRK
-617 YTKNLIYVPAYKVK
+617 YTKNLIYVPSYKVK
-631 EFRAEDTTDRYNM
+631 EFGVEDTTDRYNM

-698 SEAGKDTSQKT
+698 SEAGKGTSQKT

-721 LGKRAF
+721 LGKRAL
-727 AHVESRLQVFADNH
+727 AHVESRLQILADNH

-773 TYAETNKAW
+773 TYAETNKVW

-788 QKQEDLVAY
+788 QEQEDLAAY
-797 RERLAMNGDA
+797 RERLAINCDA

-821 REKPVMLASTEI
+821 REKPVMLASTDI

>member
-66 WDDDMDIGMLRKD
+66 WDDDLDIGMLRED

-85 VAKDERPGEFAIH
+85 VAKDELPGEFAIH

-117 QICFEEEHLRKYHN
+117 QICFDEKHLEKYHN

-187 ENKYHTKL
+187 ENKYRMKL

-300 VADFPLPEFA
+300 VADFPLPEFT
-310 FQPEMLYDSTGHVC
+310 FQPEMLYDSSSHVHEEASETSSDMREENTG
-324 RNANAFDGISQ
+324 SQ
-335 NLLCDN
+335 T
-341 AGRVCKEVDKK
+341 
-352 SSCKQENDVEKQ
+352 
-364 ALTDI
+364 LTDI
-369 AGQYV
+369 ARQYV

-383 CTAQIQE
+383 CTAQMQE
-390 QQYEDVLS
+390 QRYEDVLS

-431 IQEYCDALYA
+431 IQEYCDVLYA
-441 LYEQLNTRLQEPGAP
+441 LYEQLNIRLQEPDTLKI
-456 EAGQQSVDVP
+456 GQQPADVSD
-466 GADATVRASYEAFAC
+466 ADATVRASYEAFAR
-481 SYAEMKAEIQQFC
+481 SYTKMKAEIQQFC
-494 IARRSVLFICTG
+494 IARRSVIFICTG
-506 MREWHAYEH
+506 MPEWHAYEH

-527 VYIACVPTVFKDI
+527 VYFACVPTVFKDI

-545 YGQNAEDVNTM
+545 YGQNTEDANTM

-570 DNIRTM
+570 DNIQFI

-584 LLAPGTIYIQDP
+584 LLAPDTIYIQDP

-606 PPIYYAGNLRK
+606 PPMYYAGNLRK
-617 YTKNLIYVPAYKVK
+617 YTKNLIYVPSYKVK
-631 EFRAEDTTDRYNM
+631 EFGVEDTTDRYNM

-686 ERKISVSEFVFQ
+686 ERKISVSEFVFRR
-698 SEAGKDTSQKT
+698 EVEKDTSKKM
-709 ILYCIGENELAN
+709 ILYCIGETELAN
-721 LGKRAF
+721 LGKRAL
-727 AHVESRLQVFADNH
+727 AHVESRLQIFADNH

-788 QKQEDLVAY
+788 QEQEDLAAY
-797 RERLAMNGDA
+797 RERLAINCDA

-821 REKPVMLASTEI
+821 REKPVMLASTDI

>member
-66 WDDDMDIGMLRKD
+66 WDDDLDIGMLRED

-85 VAKDERPGEFAIH
+85 VAKDELPGEFAIH

-187 ENKYHTKL
+187 ENKYQTKL
-195 PRPKNARELGIS
+195 PRTKNARELGIS

-300 VADFPLPEFA
+300 VADFPLPEFT
-310 FQPEMLYDSTGHVC
+310 FQPEMLYDSSSHVHEEASETSSDMREENTG
-324 RNANAFDGISQ
+324 SQ
-335 NLLCDN
+335 T
-341 AGRVCKEVDKK
+341 
-352 SSCKQENDVEKQ
+352 
-364 ALTDI
+364 LTDI
-369 AGQYV
+369 ARQYV
-374 SVLDEMMEN
+374 SVLDEMMEA
-383 CTAQIQE
+383 CTAQMQE
-390 QQYEDVLS
+390 QKYEDVLS

-417 RGETNPCVQKVVAK
+417 RGETNPCVQNVVAK
-431 IQEYCDALYA
+431 IQEYCDVLYA
-441 LYEQLNTRLQEPGAP
+441 LYEQMNIRLQEPDTL
-456 EAGQQSVDVP
+456 EIGQQPADVSD
-466 GADATVRASYEAFAC
+466 ADATVRASYEAFAR
-481 SYAEMKAEIQQFC
+481 SYTKMKAEIQQFC

-506 MREWHAYEH
+506 MPEWHAYEH

-545 YGQNAEDVNTM
+545 YGQNTEDANTM

-570 DNIRTM
+570 DNIQFI

-584 LLAPGTIYIQDP
+584 LLAPDTIYIQDP

-606 PPIYYAGNLRK
+606 PPMYYAGNLRK
-617 YTKNLIYVPAYKVK
+617 YTKNLIYVPSYKVK
-631 EFRAEDTTDRYNM
+631 EFGAEDTTDRYNM

-676 FSGEAYRAIW
+676 FSGEGYRAIW
-686 ERKISVSEFVFQ
+686 ERKISVSEFVFP
-698 SEAGKDTSQKT
+698 SEAGKGTSQKT

-721 LGKRAF
+721 LGKRAL
-727 AHVESRLQVFADNH
+727 AHVESRLQILADNH

-747 ICFYPPRLSDWEVD
+747 ICFYPLRLSDWEVD

-788 QKQEDLVAY
+788 QEQEDLAAY
-797 RERLAMNGDA
+797 RERLAINCDA

-821 REKPVMLASTEI
+821 REKPVMLASTDI

>member
-66 WDDDMDIGMLRKD
+66 WDDDLDIGMLRED

-85 VAKDERPGEFAIH
+85 VAKDELPGEFAIH

-195 PRPKNARELGIS
+195 PRTKNARELGIP
-207 LYRLAELQMARVS
+207 LYRLVELQMARVT

-262 ADYDTALRYR
+262 AEYDTALRYR

-300 VADFPLPEFA
+300 VADFSLPEFT
-310 FQPEMLYDSTGHVC
+310 FQPEMLYDSTGHVHEEASETSSDM
-324 RNANAFDGISQ
+324 RQEDTGSQ
-335 NLLCDN
+335 T
-341 AGRVCKEVDKK
+341 
-352 SSCKQENDVEKQ
+352 
-364 ALTDI
+364 LTDI
-369 AGQYV
+369 ARQYV

-383 CTAQIQE
+383 CTAQMQE

-441 LYEQLNTRLQEPGAP
+441 LYEQLNTRLQEPDTLKI
-456 EAGQQSVDVP
+456 GQQPADVSD
-466 GADATVRASYEAFAC
+466 ADATVRASYEALARN
-481 SYAEMKAEIQQFC
+481 YTKMKAEIQQFC

-545 YGQNAEDVNTM
+545 YGQSTEDVNTM
-556 RIQDHIQNLYGEFA
+556 RIQDHIQNLYGKFA
-570 DNIRTM
+570 DNIQFM

-606 PPIYYAGNLRK
+606 PPMYYAGNLRK
-617 YTKNLIYVPAYKVK
+617 YTKNLIYVPSYKVK
-631 EFRAEDTTDRYNM
+631 EFGAEDTTDRYNM

-698 SEAGKDTSQKT
+698 SEAGKGASQKT
-709 ILYCIGENELAN
+709 ILYCIGETELAN
-721 LGKRAF
+721 LGKRAL
-727 AHVESRLQVFADNH
+727 AHVESRLQIFANNH
-741 ENLQVQ
+741 ENLKVQ

-773 TYAETNKAW
+773 TYAETNKTW

-788 QKQEDLVAY
+788 QEQEDLAAY
-797 RERLAMNGDA
+797 RERLAINCDA

-814 YVHAFTL
+814 YVHEFTL
-821 REKPVMLASTEI
+821 REKPVMLASTDI
-833 EY
+833 DY

>member
-1 MKLTTEFYQ
+1 MNLTTQFYQ

-31 QILAEIDR
+31 MVLAEIDR

-85 VAKDERPGEFAIH
+85 VAKDELPGEFAIH

-117 QICFEEEHLRKYHN
+117 RICFEEGHLEKYHN

-146 YRDEEQEKARCE
+146 YRDEEREKARCE

-166 ADQIIEGRMQDS
+166 TDQIIEGRMQDS
-178 VREMFLQEL
+178 VKEMFLQEL
-187 ENKYHTKL
+187 ENKYQTRL
-195 PRPKNARELGIS
+195 PRTKRARELGIA

-220 ADESDA
+220 EEESDA

-250 RLPFEEITIPVP
+250 RLPFEETMIPVP

-300 VADFPLPEFA
+300 VAEFALPEFT
-310 FQPEMLYDSTGHVC
+310 FQPEMLYDSMGS
-324 RNANAFDGISQ
+324 A
-335 NLLCDN
+335 
-341 AGRVCKEVDKK
+341 CKRVDKK
-352 SSCKQENDVEKQ
+352 SSDMQEDDVENQ
-364 ALTDI
+364 TLTDI
-369 AGQYV
+369 AKQYAA
-374 SVLDEMMEN
+374 VLDELMET
-383 CTAQIQE
+383 CMAQMQE
-390 QQYEDVLS
+390 RKYAGVIS
-398 VLPELQQLVVDFGT
+398 ALPELQQLVVDFGT
-412 LLEEV
+412 LLEQV

-431 IQEYCDALYA
+431 IQAYCDALYVV
-441 LYEQLNTRLQEPGAP
+441 YEQLNTRLQEPGAP

-481 SYAEMKAEIQQFC
+481 SYTEMKAGIQEAC
-494 IARRSVLFICTG
+494 VRRRSVLFVCAG
-506 MREWHAYEH
+506 ARKWDVYER
-515 LCDEER
+515 LCEQER
-521 QKADTD
+521 QNPDTD
-527 VYIACVPTVFKDI
+527 VYIICVPTMFKDI

-545 YGQNAEDVNTM
+545 YEQDTEAAHTLQMQKDIRNY
-556 RIQDHIQNLYGEFA
+556 IQKMYGASEGTIQF
-570 DNIRTM
+570 M
-576 PWQKVNPA
+576 PWEKVNLT
-584 LLAPGTIYIQDP
+584 LLAPDTIYIQDP

-606 PPIYYAGNLRK
+606 PPMYYAGNLRK
-617 YTKNLIYVPAYKVK
+617 YTKHLVYVPAFKVK
-631 EFRAEDTTDRYNM
+631 EFGAEDTTDIYNM

-663 ENMRQRYLECLVE
+663 ENLRERYLEKLTE
-676 FSGEAYRAIW
+676 FSGDTYSDVW
-686 ERKISVSEFVFQ
+686 KQKLVVSGNYVWDLRR
-698 SEAGKDTSQKT
+698 DTTAVDDRQNGSMSAEVESRKT
-709 ILYCIGENELAN
+709 ILYCIGENELAS
-721 LGKRAF
+721 LGKRAL
-727 AHVESRLQVFADNH
+727 AHVESRLQIFADNY
-741 ENLQVQ
+741 ENLQVM
-747 ICFYPPRLSDWEVD
+747 ICFYPPGLAEWEVD

-773 TYAETNKAW
+773 TYAETNQTW
-782 CTLEKP
+782 CMLEQP
-788 QKQEDLVAY
+788 QEKENFAAY
-797 RERLAMNGDA
+797 RERLVMNCDA

-821 REKPVMLASTEI
+821 CEKPVMLGSTEI

>member
-66 WDDDMDIGMLRKD
+66 WDDDLDIGMLRED
-79 YERFKE
+79 YKRFKE
-85 VAKDERPGEFAIH
+85 VAKDELPGEFAIH

-187 ENKYHTKL
+187 ENKYQTKL
-195 PRPKNARELGIS
+195 PRSKNARELGIF

-300 VADFPLPEFA
+300 VADFSLPEFT
-310 FQPEMLYDSTGHVC
+310 FQPEMLYDSLGH
-324 RNANAFDGISQ
+324 
-335 NLLCDN
+335 
-341 AGRVCKEVDKK
+341 VCKEVDKK
-352 SSCKQENDVEKQ
+352 SSCKQEKDVEEQ
-364 ALTDI
+364 TLTDI
-369 AGQYV
+369 ARQYV
-374 SVLDEMMEN
+374 SVLDELMEN
-383 CTAQIQE
+383 CTAQMQE
-390 QQYEDVLS
+390 QRYEDVLS

-417 RGETNPCVQKVVAK
+417 RGEENLCVQKVVAK
-431 IQEYCDALYA
+431 IQDYCDALYA
-441 LYEQLNTRLQEPGAP
+441 LYEQLNIRLQEPDTL
-456 EAGQQSVDVP
+456 EIGQQPADVSD
-466 GADATVRASYEAFAC
+466 ADATVRASYEAFAR
-481 SYAEMKAEIQQFC
+481 SYTKMKAEIQQFC

-521 QKADTD
+521 QNPDTD
-527 VYIACVPTVFKDI
+527 VYIACVPTVFKDV

-545 YGQNAEDVNTM
+545 YGQNTEDANTT
-556 RIQDHIQNLYGEFA
+556 RIQNHIQNLYGEFA
-570 DNIRTM
+570 DDIQFI

-584 LLAPGTIYIQDP
+584 LLAPDTIYIQAP

-606 PPIYYAGNLRK
+606 PPMYYAGNLRK
-617 YTKNLIYVPAYKVK
+617 YTKNLIYVPSCKVK
-631 EFRAEDTTDRYNM
+631 EFGAEDTTDRYNM

-686 ERKISVSEFVFQ
+686 ERKISVSEFVFR

-788 QKQEDLVAY
+788 QEQEDFAAY

-814 YVHAFTL
+814 YVHEFTL
-821 REKPVMLASTEI
+821 REKPVMLASTDI
-833 EY
+833 DY

>member
-85 VAKDERPGEFAIH
+85 VAKDELPGEFAIH

-117 QICFEEEHLRKYHN
+117 RICFEEEHLRKYHN

-146 YRDEEQEKARCE
+146 YRDEEQEKVRCE

-187 ENKYHTKL
+187 ENKYRAKL
-195 PRPKNARELGIS
+195 PRTKNARELGIP
-207 LYRLAELQMARVS
+207 LYRLAELQMARVP

-262 ADYDTALRYR
+262 ADYDTALHYR

-300 VADFPLPEFA
+300 VADFPLPEFT
-310 FQPEMLYDSTGHVC
+310 FRPEMLY
-324 RNANAFDGISQ
+324 
-335 NLLCDN
+335 DN

-352 SSCKQENDVEKQ
+352 SSCKQENDVEEQ
-364 ALTDI
+364 TLTDI

-383 CTAQIQE
+383 CTAQMQE
-390 QQYEDVLS
+390 QRYEDVLS

-441 LYEQLNTRLQEPGAP
+441 LYEQLNIRLQEPGVL

-466 GADATVRASYEAFAC
+466 DADATVRASYEAFAC

-527 VYIACVPTVFKDI
+527 VYIACVPIVFKDI

-545 YGQNAEDVNTM
+545 YGQNEETANSL
-556 RIQDHIQNLYGEFA
+556 QIQNDIRNHMQTFYGASA
-570 DNIRTM
+570 DNIQFM

-584 LLAPGTIYIQDP
+584 LLAPDTIYIQDP

-606 PPIYYAGNLRK
+606 PPMYYAGNLRK
-617 YTKNLIYVPAYKVK
+617 YTKNLIYVPSYKVK
-631 EFRAEDTTDRYNM
+631 EFGAEDTTDRYNM

-698 SEAGKDTSQKT
+698 SEAGKGTSQKT

-721 LGKRAF
+721 LGKRAL
-727 AHVESRLQVFADNH
+727 AHVESRLQIFADNH

-773 TYAETNKAW
+773 TYAEINKAW

-788 QKQEDLVAY
+788 QEQEDLAAY

>member
-45 IRYFAEWGTLIGA
+45 IRYFSEWGTLIGA

-66 WDDDMDIGMLRKD
+66 WDDDLDIGMLRED

-85 VAKDERPGEFAIH
+85 VAKDELPGEFAIH

-103 ENHWLFLSRVVNCN
+103 ENHWLFLARVVNCN
-117 QICFEEEHLRKYHN
+117 RICFEEEHLRKYHN

-166 ADQIIEGRMQDS
+166 ADQNIEGRMQDS
-178 VREMFLQEL
+178 VKEMFLQEL
-187 ENKYHTKL
+187 ENKYQTKL
-195 PRPKNARELGIS
+195 PRTKNARELGIA

-262 ADYDTALRYR
+262 ADYDMALRYR
-272 YGDYMTIRKVW
+272 YGNYMTIRKVW

-300 VADFPLPEFA
+300 VADFPLPEFT
-310 FQPEMLYDSTGHVC
+310 FQPEMLYDSTGHVHEEASETSSDM
-324 RNANAFDGISQ
+324 RQEDTGSQ
-335 NLLCDN
+335 T
-341 AGRVCKEVDKK
+341 
-352 SSCKQENDVEKQ
+352 
-364 ALTDI
+364 LTDI

-383 CTAQIQE
+383 CTAQMQE
-390 QQYEDVLS
+390 QQYGDVLS

-441 LYEQLNTRLQEPGAP
+441 SYEQLNTHLQEPGAP

-466 GADATVRASYEAFAC
+466 EADATVRASYEAFAR
-481 SYAEMKAEIQQFC
+481 SYTKMKAEIQQFC

-527 VYIACVPTVFKDI
+527 VYIVCVPTVFKDV

-545 YGQNAEDVNTM
+545 YGQNTEDANTM

-570 DNIRTM
+570 DNIQFM
-576 PWQKVNPA
+576 PWQKVNLA

-606 PPIYYAGNLRK
+606 SPIYYAGNLRK

-631 EFRAEDTTDRYNM
+631 EFGAEDTTDLYNM

-698 SEAGKDTSQKT
+698 SEAGKGTSQKT
-709 ILYCIGENELAN
+709 ILYCIGETELAN
-721 LGKRAF
+721 LGKRAL
-727 AHVESRLQVFADNH
+727 AHVESRLQIFADNH

-788 QKQEDLVAY
+788 QKQEDLAAY

>member
-85 VAKDERPGEFAIH
+85 VAKDELPGEFAIH

-187 ENKYHTKL
+187 ENKYQTML
-195 PRPKNARELGIS
+195 PRTKNARELGIA

-262 ADYDTALRYR
+262 ADYDMALRYR

-300 VADFPLPEFA
+300 VADFPLPEFT
-310 FQPEMLYDSTGHVC
+310 FQPEMLYDSTGHVHEEASETSSDM
-324 RNANAFDGISQ
+324 RQEDTGSQ
-335 NLLCDN
+335 T
-341 AGRVCKEVDKK
+341 
-352 SSCKQENDVEKQ
+352 
-364 ALTDI
+364 LTDI

-383 CTAQIQE
+383 CTAQMQE
-390 QQYEDVLS
+390 QQYGDVLS

>member
-1 MKLTTEFYQ
+1 
-10 DEVRYG
+10 
-16 FYVPTAIK
+16 
-24 QAWGAEL
+24 
-31 QILAEIDR
+31 
-39 ICKKYN
+39 
-45 IRYFAEWGTLIGA
+45 
-58 VRHGGFVP
+58 
-66 WDDDMDIGMLRKD
+66 
-79 YERFKE
+79 
-85 VAKDERPGEFAIH
+85 
-98 DYATK
+98 
-103 ENHWLFLSRVVNCN
+103 
-117 QICFEEEHLRKYHN
+117 
-131 FPYIATVDIF
+131 
-141 VMDYL
+141 
-146 YRDEEQEKARCE
+146 
-158 EIKHILAV
+158 
-166 ADQIIEGRMQDS
+166 
-178 VREMFLQEL
+178 
-187 ENKYHTKL
+187 
-195 PRPKNARELGIS
+195 
-207 LYRLAELQMARVS
+207 
-220 ADESDA
+220 
-226 VAQIFPWVLK
+226 
-236 GNRGLPKKCYDTLV
+236 
-250 RLPFEEITIPVP
+250 
-262 ADYDTALRYR
+262 
-272 YGDYMTIRKVW
+272 
-283 GGHDYPY
+283 
-290 FEGQRKNLQA
+290 
-300 VADFPLPEFA
+300 
-310 FQPEMLYDSTGHVC
+310 MLYDSTGHVC
-324 RNANAFDGISQ
+324 RNANAFDNTSQ
-335 NLLCDN
+335 HSLCDN
-341 AGRVCKEVDKK
+341 SGRVCKEVDKK
-352 SSCKQENDVEKQ
+352 SSCKQEKDVEEQ
-364 ALTDI
+364 TLTDI

-441 LYEQLNTRLQEPGAP
+441 SYEQLNTHLQEPGAP

-466 GADATVRASYEAFAC
+466 EADATVRASYEAFAR
-481 SYAEMKAEIQQFC
+481 SYTKMKAEIQQFC

-527 VYIACVPTVFKDI
+527 VYIVCVPTVFKDV

-545 YGQNAEDVNTM
+545 YGQNTEDANTM

-570 DNIRTM
+570 DNIQFM
-576 PWQKVNPA
+576 PWQKVNLA

-606 PPIYYAGNLRK
+606 SPIYYAGNLRK

-631 EFRAEDTTDRYNM
+631 EFGAEDTTDLYNM

-698 SEAGKDTSQKT
+698 SEAGKGTSQKT
-709 ILYCIGENELAN
+709 ILYCIGETELAN
-721 LGKRAF
+721 LGKRAL
-727 AHVESRLQVFADNH
+727 AHVESRLQIFADNH

-761 LQRVKTLTEMLR
+761 LQRVKRLTEMLR

-788 QKQEDLVAY
+788 QKQEDLAAY

-814 YVHAFTL
+814 YVHEFTL

>member
-1 MKLTTEFYQ
+1 MDAMKLTTEFYQ

-85 VAKDERPGEFAIH
+85 VTKDELPGEFAIH

-117 QICFEEEHLRKYHN
+117 QICFDEKHLEKYHN

-187 ENKYHTKL
+187 ENKYRTKL

-207 LYRLAELQMARVS
+207 LYRLAELQMARVP

-300 VADFPLPEFA
+300 VADFPLPEFT
-310 FQPEMLYDSTGHVC
+310 FQPEMLYDSIGHVHEEVSETSSDM
-324 RNANAFDGISQ
+324 REEDTGSQ
-335 NLLCDN
+335 T
-341 AGRVCKEVDKK
+341 
-352 SSCKQENDVEKQ
+352 
-364 ALTDI
+364 LTDI
-369 AGQYV
+369 ARQYV

-383 CTAQIQE
+383 CTAQMQE
-390 QQYEDVLS
+390 QQYGDVLS

-441 LYEQLNTRLQEPGAP
+441 LYEQLNIRLQEPGVP

-466 GADATVRASYEAFAC
+466 DADATVRASYEAFAR
-481 SYAEMKAEIQQFC
+481 SYTKMKAEIQQFC

-521 QKADTD
+521 QNPDTD

-545 YGQNAEDVNTM
+545 YGQSTEDVNTM

-570 DNIRTM
+570 DNIQFM

-606 PPIYYAGNLRK
+606 PPMYYAGNLRK
-617 YTKNLIYVPAYKVK
+617 YTKNLIYVPSYKVK
-631 EFRAEDTTDRYNM
+631 EFGAEDTTDRYNM

-698 SEAGKDTSQKT
+698 SEAGKGTSQKT
-709 ILYCIGENELAN
+709 ILYCIGETELAN
-721 LGKRAF
+721 LGKRAL
-727 AHVESRLQVFADNH
+727 AHVESRLQIFADNH

-773 TYAETNKAW
+773 TYAEINKTW

-788 QKQEDLVAY
+788 QEQEDLAAY
-797 RERLAMNGDA
+797 RERLAINCDA
-807 YYGSPSP
+807 YYGSPSS
-814 YVHAFTL
+814 YVHEFTL
-821 REKPVMLASTEI
+821 REKPVMLASTDI
-833 EY
+833 DY

>member
-66 WDDDMDIGMLRKD
+66 WDDDLDIGMLRED

-85 VAKDERPGEFAIH
+85 VAKDELPGEFAIH

-195 PRPKNARELGIS
+195 PRTENARELGIS

-283 GGHDYPY
+283 GGHGYPY

-300 VADFPLPEFA
+300 VADFPLPEFT
-310 FQPEMLYDSTGHVC
+310 FQPEMLYDSTGH
-324 RNANAFDGISQ
+324 
-335 NLLCDN
+335 
-341 AGRVCKEVDKK
+341 VCKEVDKK

-364 ALTDI
+364 TLTDI
-369 AGQYV
+369 ARQYV
-374 SVLDEMMEN
+374 SVLDEMMEA
-383 CTAQIQE
+383 CTAQMQE
-390 QQYEDVLS
+390 QKYEDVLS

-417 RGETNPCVQKVVAK
+417 RGETNPCVQNVVAK
-431 IQEYCDALYA
+431 IQEYCDALYV
-441 LYEQLNTRLQEPGAP
+441 LYEQLNIRLQEPDTLKI
-456 EAGQQSVDVP
+456 GQQPADVSD
-466 GADATVRASYEAFAC
+466 ADATVRASYEAFAR
-481 SYAEMKAEIQQFC
+481 SYTKMKAEILQFC

-506 MREWHAYEH
+506 MPEWHAYEH

-527 VYIACVPTVFKDI
+527 VYFACVPTVFKDI

-545 YGQNAEDVNTM
+545 YGQNTEDANTM

-570 DNIRTM
+570 DNIQFI

-584 LLAPGTIYIQDP
+584 LLAPDTIYIQDP

-606 PPIYYAGNLRK
+606 PPMYYAGNLRK
-617 YTKNLIYVPAYKVK
+617 YTKNLIYVPSYKVK
-631 EFRAEDTTDRYNM
+631 EFGVEDTTDRYNM

-676 FSGEAYRAIW
+676 FAGEAYRAIW
-686 ERKISVSEFVFQ
+686 ERKISVSEFAFP
-698 SEAGKDTSQKT
+698 SEAGKGTSQKT

-721 LGKRAF
+721 LGKRAL
-727 AHVESRLQVFADNH
+727 AHVESRLQILADNH

-747 ICFYPPRLSDWEVD
+747 ICFYPLRLSDWEVD

-788 QKQEDLVAY
+788 QEQEDLAAY
-797 RERLAMNGDA
+797 RERLAINCDA

-821 REKPVMLASTEI
+821 REKPVMLASTDI

>member
-1 MKLTTEFYQ
+1 M
-10 DEVRYG
+10 
-16 FYVPTAIK
+16 
-24 QAWGAEL
+24 
-31 QILAEIDR
+31 
-39 ICKKYN
+39 
-45 IRYFAEWGTLIGA
+45 
-58 VRHGGFVP
+58 
-66 WDDDMDIGMLRKD
+66 DDDLDIGMLRED

-85 VAKDERPGEFAIH
+85 MAKDELPGEFAIH

-187 ENKYHTKL
+187 ENKYQTKL
-195 PRPKNARELGIS
+195 PRTKNARELGIP
-207 LYRLAELQMARVS
+207 LYRLAELQMARVP

-262 ADYDTALRYR
+262 ADYDMALRYR

-300 VADFPLPEFA
+300 VADFPLPEFT
-310 FQPEMLYDSTGHVC
+310 FRPEMLYDSTGHVC
-324 RNANAFDGISQ
+324 RNANAFDNTSQ
-335 NLLCDN
+335 HSLCDN

-352 SSCKQENDVEKQ
+352 SSCKQEKDVEEQ
-364 ALTDI
+364 TLTDI

-383 CTAQIQE
+383 CTAQMQE

-441 LYEQLNTRLQEPGAP
+441 LYEQLNIRLQEPGVP

-466 GADATVRASYEAFAC
+466 DADATVRASYEAFAR
-481 SYAEMKAEIQQFC
+481 SYTEMKAEIQQFC

-545 YGQNAEDVNTM
+545 YGQNTEDANTM

-570 DNIRTM
+570 DNIQFM

-644 KHYVTAPA
+644 KHYVMAPA

-698 SEAGKDTSQKT
+698 SEAGKGTSQKT
-709 ILYCIGENELAN
+709 ILYCIGELSLPILES
-721 LGKRAF
+721 
-727 AHVESRLQVFADNH
+727 AHLRMWNPDYRYLQITMRICRCRYASIHHDYRTGRL
-741 ENLQVQ
+741 
-747 ICFYPPRLSDWEVD
+747 ICSG
-761 LQRVKTLTEMLR
+761 LR
-773 TYAETNKAW
+773 
-782 CTLEKP
+782 
-788 QKQEDLVAY
+788 
-797 RERLAMNGDA
+797 R
-807 YYGSPSP
+807 
-814 YVHAFTL
+814 
-821 REKPVMLASTEI
+821 
-833 EY
+833 

>member
-85 VAKDERPGEFAIH
+85 VTKDELPGEFAIH

-117 QICFEEEHLRKYHN
+117 QICFDEKHLEKYHN

-187 ENKYHTKL
+187 ENKYRTKL

-207 LYRLAELQMARVS
+207 LYRLAELQMARVP

-300 VADFPLPEFA
+300 VADFPLPEFT
-310 FQPEMLYDSTGHVC
+310 FQPEMLYDSIGHVHEEVSETSSDM
-324 RNANAFDGISQ
+324 REEDTGSQ
-335 NLLCDN
+335 T
-341 AGRVCKEVDKK
+341 
-352 SSCKQENDVEKQ
+352 
-364 ALTDI
+364 LTDI
-369 AGQYV
+369 ARQYV

-383 CTAQIQE
+383 CTAQMQE
-390 QQYEDVLS
+390 QQYGDVLS

-441 LYEQLNTRLQEPGAP
+441 LYEQLNIRLQEPGVP

-466 GADATVRASYEAFAC
+466 DADATVRASYEAFAR
-481 SYAEMKAEIQQFC
+481 SYTKMKAEIQQFC

-521 QKADTD
+521 QNPDTD

-545 YGQNAEDVNTM
+545 YGQSTEDVNTM

-570 DNIRTM
+570 DNIQFM

-606 PPIYYAGNLRK
+606 PPMYYAGNLRK
-617 YTKNLIYVPAYKVK
+617 YTKNLIYVPSYKVK
-631 EFRAEDTTDRYNM
+631 EFGAEDTTDRYNM

-698 SEAGKDTSQKT
+698 SEAGKGTSQKT
-709 ILYCIGENELAN
+709 ILYCIGETELAN
-721 LGKRAF
+721 LGKRAL
-727 AHVESRLQVFADNH
+727 AHVESRLQIFADNH

-773 TYAETNKAW
+773 TYAEINKTW

-788 QKQEDLVAY
+788 QEQEDLAAY
-797 RERLAMNGDA
+797 RERLAINCDA
-807 YYGSPSP
+807 YYGSPSS
-814 YVHAFTL
+814 YVHEFTL
-821 REKPVMLASTEI
+821 REKPVMLASTDI
-833 EY
+833 DY

>member
-66 WDDDMDIGMLRKD
+66 WDDDLDIGMLRED

-85 VAKDERPGEFAIH
+85 VAKDELPGEFAIH

-103 ENHWLFLSRVVNCN
+103 ENHWLFLSRVVNCS
-117 QICFEEEHLRKYHN
+117 QICFDEGHLEKYHN

-158 EIKHILAV
+158 EIKHILVV

-195 PRPKNARELGIS
+195 PRTKNARELGIS

-283 GGHDYPY
+283 GGHGYPY

-300 VADFPLPEFA
+300 VADFPLPEFT

-324 RNANAFDGISQ
+324 
-335 NLLCDN
+335 
-341 AGRVCKEVDKK
+341 KEVDKK
-352 SSCKQENDVEKQ
+352 SSCKQEKDVEEQ
-364 ALTDI
+364 TLTDI

-374 SVLDEMMEN
+374 SVLDELMEN
-383 CTAQIQE
+383 CTAQMQE
-390 QQYEDVLS
+390 QKYEDVLS

-417 RGETNPCVQKVVAK
+417 RGEENLCVQKVVAK

-441 LYEQLNTRLQEPGAP
+441 LYEQLNIWLQEPDTL
-456 EAGQQSVDVP
+456 EIGQQPADAS
-466 GADATVRASYEAFAC
+466 GADATVRASYEAFAR
-481 SYAEMKAEIQQFC
+481 SYTKMKAEIQQFC

-521 QKADTD
+521 QKTDTD

-545 YGQNAEDVNTM
+545 YGQNEEDANSL
-556 RIQDHIQNLYGEFA
+556 QIQNDIRNHMQTLYGVSA
-570 DNIRTM
+570 GNIQFM
-576 PWQKVNPA
+576 PWQKVNPV
-584 LLAPGTIYIQDP
+584 LLAPDTIYIQDP

-606 PPIYYAGNLRK
+606 PPMYYAGNLRK
-617 YTKNLIYVPAYKVK
+617 YTKNLIYVPSHKVK
-631 EFRAEDTTDRYNM
+631 EFGVEDTTDRYNM

-698 SEAGKDTSQKT
+698 SEAGKSTSQKT

-721 LGKRAF
+721 LGKRAL
-727 AHVESRLQVFADNH
+727 AHVESRLQIFADNH

-773 TYAETNKAW
+773 TYVETNKAW
-782 CTLEKP
+782 CTLEKL
-788 QKQEDLVAY
+788 QEQEDLAAY

-821 REKPVMLASTEI
+821 REKPVMLASTDI

>member
-66 WDDDMDIGMLRKD
+66 WDDDLDIGMLRED

-85 VAKDERPGEFAIH
+85 VAKDELPGEFAIH

-187 ENKYHTKL
+187 ENKYRTKL

-207 LYRLAELQMARVS
+207 LYRLAELQMARVP

-250 RLPFEEITIPVP
+250 RLPFEELTIPVP

-300 VADFPLPEFA
+300 VADFPLPEFT
-310 FQPEMLYDSTGHVC
+310 FQPEMLYDSIGHAHEEASETSSDMREEDTG
-324 RNANAFDGISQ
+324 SQ
-335 NLLCDN
+335 T
-341 AGRVCKEVDKK
+341 
-352 SSCKQENDVEKQ
+352 
-364 ALTDI
+364 LTDI
-369 AGQYV
+369 ARQYV

-383 CTAQIQE
+383 CTAQMQE
-390 QQYEDVLS
+390 QQYGDVLS

-417 RGETNPCVQKVVAK
+417 RGETNPCVQKVIAK

-456 EAGQQSVDVP
+456 EAEQRSVYVP

-521 QKADTD
+521 QNPDTD

-545 YGQNAEDVNTM
+545 YE
-556 RIQDHIQNLYGEFA
+556 QDTETAHTLQMKK
-570 DNIRTM
+570 NIRNSIQTMYGASEGTIQFM

-584 LLAPGTIYIQDP
+584 LLAPDTIYIQDP

-606 PPIYYAGNLRK
+606 PPMYYAGNLRK
-617 YTKNLIYVPAYKVK
+617 YTKNLIYVPSYKVK
-631 EFRAEDTTDRYNM
+631 EFGAEDTTDRYNM

-698 SEAGKDTSQKT
+698 SEAGKGTSQKT
-709 ILYCIGENELAN
+709 ILYCIGETELAN
-721 LGKRAF
+721 LGKRAL
-727 AHVESRLQVFADNH
+727 AHVESRLQIFADNH

-773 TYAETNKAW
+773 TYAETNKTW

-788 QKQEDLVAY
+788 QEQENLAAY
-797 RERLAMNGDA
+797 RERLAINCDA

-814 YVHAFTL
+814 YVHEFTL

>member
-58 VRHGGFVP
+58 VRHSGFVP
-66 WDDDMDIGMLRKD
+66 WDDDLDIGMLRED

-85 VAKDERPGEFAIH
+85 VAKDELPGEFAIH

-117 QICFEEEHLRKYHN
+117 QICFDEKHLEKYHN

-187 ENKYHTKL
+187 ENKYRMKL

-220 ADESDA
+220 ADESEA

-250 RLPFEEITIPVP
+250 RLPFEETTIPVP

-300 VADFPLPEFA
+300 VADFPLPEFT
-310 FQPEMLYDSTGHVC
+310 FQPEMLYDSSSHVHEEASETSSDMREENTG
-324 RNANAFDGISQ
+324 SQ
-335 NLLCDN
+335 T
-341 AGRVCKEVDKK
+341 
-352 SSCKQENDVEKQ
+352 
-364 ALTDI
+364 LTDI
-369 AGQYV
+369 ARQYV

-383 CTAQIQE
+383 CTAQMQE
-390 QQYEDVLS
+390 QRYEDVLS

-431 IQEYCDALYA
+431 IQEYCDVLYA
-441 LYEQLNTRLQEPGAP
+441 LYEQLNIRLQEPDTLKI
-456 EAGQQSVDVP
+456 GQQPADVSD
-466 GADATVRASYEAFAC
+466 ADATVRASYEAFAR
-481 SYAEMKAEIQQFC
+481 SYTKMKAEIQQFC
-494 IARRSVLFICTG
+494 IARRSVIFICTG
-506 MREWHAYEH
+506 MPEWHAYEH

-527 VYIACVPTVFKDI
+527 VYFACVPTVFKDI

-545 YGQNAEDVNTM
+545 YGQNTEDANTM

-570 DNIRTM
+570 DNIQFI

-584 LLAPGTIYIQDP
+584 LLAPDTIYIQDP

-606 PPIYYAGNLRK
+606 PPMYYAGNLRK
-617 YTKNLIYVPAYKVK
+617 YTKNLIYVPSYKVK
-631 EFRAEDTTDRYNM
+631 EFGVEDTTDRYNM

-686 ERKISVSEFVFQ
+686 ERKISVSEFVFRR
-698 SEAGKDTSQKT
+698 EVEKDTSKKM
-709 ILYCIGENELAN
+709 ILYCIGETELAN
-721 LGKRAF
+721 LGKRAL
-727 AHVESRLQVFADNH
+727 AHVESRLQIFADNH

-788 QKQEDLVAY
+788 QEQEDLAAY
-797 RERLAMNGDA
+797 RERLAINCDA

-821 REKPVMLASTEI
+821 REKPVMLASTDI

>member
-31 QILAEIDR
+31 QILVEIDR

-66 WDDDMDIGMLRKD
+66 WDDDLDIGMLRED

-85 VAKDERPGEFAIH
+85 VAKDELPGEFAIH

-187 ENKYHTKL
+187 ENKYQTKL
-195 PRPKNARELGIS
+195 PRTKNARELGIS
-207 LYRLAELQMARVS
+207 LYRFAELQMARVS

-300 VADFPLPEFA
+300 VADFPLPEFT
-310 FQPEMLYDSTGHVC
+310 FQPEMLYDSSGHVHEEASETSSDM
-324 RNANAFDGISQ
+324 REEDTGSQ
-335 NLLCDN
+335 T
-341 AGRVCKEVDKK
+341 
-352 SSCKQENDVEKQ
+352 
-364 ALTDI
+364 LTDI
-369 AGQYV
+369 ARQYV
-374 SVLDEMMEN
+374 SVLDEMMEA
-383 CTAQIQE
+383 CTAQMQE
-390 QQYEDVLS
+390 QQYGDVLS

-431 IQEYCDALYA
+431 IQEYCDVLYA
-441 LYEQLNTRLQEPGAP
+441 LYEQMNIRLQEPDTLKI
-456 EAGQQSVDVP
+456 GQQPADVSD
-466 GADATVRASYEAFAC
+466 ADATVRASYEAFAR
-481 SYAEMKAEIQQFC
+481 SYTKMKAEIQQFC

-506 MREWHAYEH
+506 MWEWHAYEH

-527 VYIACVPTVFKDI
+527 VYIACVPTEFKDI

-545 YGQNAEDVNTM
+545 YGQNTEDANTM

-584 LLAPGTIYIQDP
+584 LLAPDTIYIQDP

-606 PPIYYAGNLRK
+606 PPMYYAGNLRK
-617 YTKNLIYVPAYKVK
+617 YTKNLIYVPSYKVK
-631 EFRAEDTTDRYNM
+631 EFGVEDTTDRYNM

-698 SEAGKDTSQKT
+698 SEAGKGTSQKT

-721 LGKRAF
+721 LGKRAL
-727 AHVESRLQVFADNH
+727 AHVESRLQIFADNH

-788 QKQEDLVAY
+788 QEQEDLAAY
-797 RERLAMNGDA
+797 RERLAINCDA

-821 REKPVMLASTEI
+821 REKPVMLASTDI

>member
-1 MKLTTEFYQ
+1 M
-10 DEVRYG
+10 
-16 FYVPTAIK
+16 
-24 QAWGAEL
+24 L
-31 QILAEIDR
+31 Q
-39 ICKKYN
+39 
-45 IRYFAEWGTLIGA
+45 
-58 VRHGGFVP
+58 
-66 WDDDMDIGMLRKD
+66 
-79 YERFKE
+79 
-85 VAKDERPGEFAIH
+85 
-98 DYATK
+98 
-103 ENHWLFLSRVVNCN
+103 
-117 QICFEEEHLRKYHN
+117 
-131 FPYIATVDIF
+131 
-141 VMDYL
+141 
-146 YRDEEQEKARCE
+146 
-158 EIKHILAV
+158 
-166 ADQIIEGRMQDS
+166 
-178 VREMFLQEL
+178 
-187 ENKYHTKL
+187 
-195 PRPKNARELGIS
+195 
-207 LYRLAELQMARVS
+207 
-220 ADESDA
+220 
-226 VAQIFPWVLK
+226 
-236 GNRGLPKKCYDTLV
+236 
-250 RLPFEEITIPVP
+250 
-262 ADYDTALRYR
+262 
-272 YGDYMTIRKVW
+272 
-283 GGHDYPY
+283 
-290 FEGQRKNLQA
+290 
-300 VADFPLPEFA
+300 
-310 FQPEMLYDSTGHVC
+310 
-324 RNANAFDGISQ
+324 
-335 NLLCDN
+335 
-341 AGRVCKEVDKK
+341 
-352 SSCKQENDVEKQ
+352 
-364 ALTDI
+364 
-369 AGQYV
+369 
-374 SVLDEMMEN
+374 
-383 CTAQIQE
+383 
-390 QQYEDVLS
+390 
-398 VLPELQQLVVDFGT
+398 ELQQLLVDFGT

-417 RGETNPCVQKVVAK
+417 RGETNPCVQNVVAK

-441 LYEQLNTRLQEPGAP
+441 LYEQLNTRLQEPDTLKI
-456 EAGQQSVDVP
+456 GQQPADVSD
-466 GADATVRASYEAFAC
+466 ADATVGASYEAFAH
-481 SYAEMKAEIQQFC
+481 SYTKMKAEIQQFC

-545 YGQNAEDVNTM
+545 YGQSTEDANTM

-570 DNIRTM
+570 DNIQFM

-631 EFRAEDTTDRYNM
+631 EFRAEDTTDLYNM
-644 KHYVTAPA
+644 KHYATAPA

-698 SEAGKDTSQKT
+698 SEAGKGTSQKT

-721 LGKRAF
+721 LGKRAL
-727 AHVESRLQVFADNH
+727 AHVESRLQIFADNH
-741 ENLQVQ
+741 GNLQVQ

-773 TYAETNKAW
+773 TYAETNKTW

-788 QKQEDLVAY
+788 QEQEDLAAY
-797 RERLAMNGDA
+797 RERLAMNGDE

>member
-1 MKLTTEFYQ
+1 
-10 DEVRYG
+10 
-16 FYVPTAIK
+16 
-24 QAWGAEL
+24 
-31 QILAEIDR
+31 
-39 ICKKYN
+39 
-45 IRYFAEWGTLIGA
+45 
-58 VRHGGFVP
+58 
-66 WDDDMDIGMLRKD
+66 
-79 YERFKE
+79 
-85 VAKDERPGEFAIH
+85 
-98 DYATK
+98 
-103 ENHWLFLSRVVNCN
+103 
-117 QICFEEEHLRKYHN
+117 
-131 FPYIATVDIF
+131 
-141 VMDYL
+141 
-146 YRDEEQEKARCE
+146 
-158 EIKHILAV
+158 
-166 ADQIIEGRMQDS
+166 
-178 VREMFLQEL
+178 
-187 ENKYHTKL
+187 
-195 PRPKNARELGIS
+195 
-207 LYRLAELQMARVS
+207 MARVS

-300 VADFPLPEFA
+300 VADFSLPEFT

-324 RNANAFDGISQ
+324 RNANAFDNTSQ
-335 NLLCDN
+335 HSLCDN

-352 SSCKQENDVEKQ
+352 SSCKQEKDVEEQ
-364 ALTDI
+364 TLTDI
-369 AGQYV
+369 ARQYV
-374 SVLDEMMEN
+374 SVLDEMMEA
-383 CTAQIQE
+383 CTAQMQE

-417 RGETNPCVQKVVAK
+417 RGETNPCVQNVVAK

-441 LYEQLNTRLQEPGAP
+441 LYEQLNIRLQEPGVP

-466 GADATVRASYEAFAC
+466 DADVTVRASYEAFAR
-481 SYAEMKAEIQQFC
+481 SYTEMKAEIQQFC

-521 QKADTD
+521 QKTDTD

-545 YGQNAEDVNTM
+545 YGQNAEDVNTI

-570 DNIRTM
+570 DNIQFM

-606 PPIYYAGNLRK
+606 PPMYYAGNLRK
-617 YTKNLIYVPAYKVK
+617 YTKNLIYVPSYKVK
-631 EFRAEDTTDRYNM
+631 EFGAEDTTDRYNM

-698 SEAGKDTSQKT
+698 SEAGKGTSQKT
-709 ILYCIGENELAN
+709 ILYCIGETELAN
-721 LGKRAF
+721 LGKRAL
-727 AHVESRLQVFADNH
+727 AHVESRLQIFANNH

-773 TYAETNKAW
+773 TYAETNKTW

-788 QKQEDLVAY
+788 QEQEDLAAY

>member
-1 MKLTTEFYQ
+1 MNLTTEFYQ
-10 DEVRYG
+10 DEVRCG

-31 QILAEIDR
+31 MVLAEIDR

-85 VAKDERPGEFAIH
+85 VAKDELPEEFAIH

-117 QICFEEEHLRKYHN
+117 QICFEEKHLEKYHN

-146 YRDEEQEKARCE
+146 YRDEEKEKARCE

-187 ENKYHTKL
+187 ENKYQTKL
-195 PRPKNARELGIS
+195 PRTKDARELGIS
-207 LYRLAELQMARVS
+207 LYRLAELQMARVPV
-220 ADESDA
+220 DESDA

-236 GNRGLPKKCYDTLV
+236 GNRGLPKKCYDTFV
-250 RLPFEEITIPVP
+250 RLPFEEITMPVP
-262 ADYDTALRYR
+262 ADYDTALHYR

-300 VADFPLPEFA
+300 VADFSLPEFT
-310 FQPEMLYDSTGHVC
+310 FQPEMLYDSTGC
-324 RNANAFDGISQ
+324 AWKKA
-335 NLLCDN
+335 
-341 AGRVCKEVDKK
+341 DKK
-352 SSCKQENDVEKQ
+352 SSDMQEDDVEGQ
-364 ALTDI
+364 TLTDT
-369 AGQYV
+369 ARQYI
-374 SVLDEMMEN
+374 SVIDEMMEAS
-383 CTAQIQE
+383 TAQMQVRK
-390 QQYEDVLS
+390 YEDVLS
-398 VLPELQQLVVDFGT
+398 ALPELQQLVVDFGT

-431 IQEYCDALYA
+431 IQEYCDALYVV
-441 LYEQLNTRLQEPGAP
+441 YEQLNTRLQEPDTL
-456 EAGQQSVDVP
+456 ETGQQSADVP
-466 GADATVRASYEAFAC
+466 DADVAVRASYETFVC
-481 SYAEMKAEIQQFC
+481 SYTEMKTEIQENC
-494 IARRSVLFICTG
+494 VRRRSVLFVCTG
-506 MREWHAYEH
+506 TRKWNVYES
-515 LCDEER
+515 LCEQER
-521 QKADTD
+521 QKTDTD
-527 VYIACVPTVFKDI
+527 VYIIYVPTVFKDI

-545 YGQNAEDVNTM
+545 FDRDMAWQQVNLT
-556 RIQDHIQNLYGEFA
+556 
-570 DNIRTM
+570 
-576 PWQKVNPA
+576 
-584 LLAPGTIYIQDP
+584 LLAPDTIYIQEP

-606 PPIYYAGNLRK
+606 PPMYYAANLRK
-617 YTKNLIYVPAYKVK
+617 YTKNLIYVPSYKVK
-631 EFRAEDTTDRYNM
+631 EFGAEDTTDLYNM

-663 ENMRQRYLECLVE
+663 ENMRQRYLECLVR
-676 FSGEAYRAIW
+676 FSGEEYRAIW
-686 ERKISVSEFVFQ
+686 ERKISVPEFIVQ
-698 SEAGKDTSQKT
+698 NETGKDIYQKT
-709 ILYCIGENELAN
+709 ILYCIGESELAN
-721 LGKRAF
+721 LEKRAL
-727 AHVESRLQVFADNH
+727 AHVESRLNIFADNH
-741 ENLQVQ
+741 ENLQVK
-747 ICFYPPRLSDWEVD
+747 ICFYPPVLSDWEVD
-761 LQRVKTLTEMLR
+761 LQRVKAMSELFHA
-773 TYAETNKAW
+773 YVETNQTW
-782 CTLEKP
+782 CMLEEP
-788 QKQEDLVAY
+788 QEQEDFASY
-797 RERLAMNGDA
+797 RERLAKSCDA

-821 REKPVMLASTEI
+821 REKPVMLSSTEI